1 LQAQQS
7 LTLQRRSLPTTV
19 AIMAT
24 GLAAAL
30 ALALVFAVDRPMA
43 VVSPVLVASHGIR
56 ADQVT
61 HNRSE
66 EGLGAS
72 SSGSGDQVAHNR
84 SEEGL
89 ADR

>member
-1 LQAQQS
+1 MQAQQS
-7 LTLQRRSLPTTV
+7 LTLQKRSLSTAV

-24 GLAAAL
+24 GLATAL
-30 ALALVFAVDRPMA
+30 ALALVFTVDRPTT
-43 VVSPVLVASHGIR
+43 VVTPALVALHGTG
-56 ADQVT
+56 AEQVA

-72 SSGSGDQVAHNR
+72 SSVGGEQVAHNR